1 MLEKIED
8 YQKFAIRTMK
18 QESVQRMML
27 HCTMGMVGE
36 LGELIEVGG
45 LDSMKR
51 SLELGDCLWYAANMC
66 QILGLEIHE
75 IIAEAEAR
83 DREIIQSYDFLY
95 MPPDIRAV
103 IWAAQLTD
111 IIKKEF
117 FYGKEYVRGDVISI
131 LKKYIVAIVDLTYLH
146 SLTVFGVARNNIAKL
161 EARYPNL
168 VFNADDAV
176 NRNYEAEEE
185 ATSQPVD

>member
-1 MLEKIED
+1 MGCKMLEKIED

-36 LGELIEVGG
+36 IGELIEVGG

-75 IIAEAEAR
+75 IIA
-83 DREIIQSYDFLY
+83 SKTTLSN
-95 MPPDIRAV
+95 PDP
-103 IWAAQLTD
+103 
-111 IIKKEF
+111 E
-117 FYGKEYVRGDVISI
+117 
-131 LKKYIVAIVDLTYLH
+131 
-146 SLTVFGVARNNIAKL
+146 
-161 EARYPNL
+161 
-168 VFNADDAV
+168 
-176 NRNYEAEEE
+176 
-185 ATSQPVD
+185 